1 MTVIFRL
8 LLLIVMV
15 LLPVSLYST
24 TPMPQSAADVQ
35 VSGAIKPD
43 KLKKSRT
50 AQGTVVLDIPASLH
64 VQSNKPA
71 DKFLVPTKLDVEAPQ
86 GMKVGPVMYPR
97 PFVRKLKFSKN
108 AVMVFEGRA
117 LFHFN
122 VTVPANYSGSSGEIR
137 GKIRF
142 QACNEE
148 ACFPP
153 VTREVKMWVNVE

>member
-1 MTVIFRL
+1 MTALFRL
-8 LLLIVMV
+8 TLLTTLL

-24 TPMPQSAADVQ
+24 PVPQTAADVQ

-43 KLKKSRT
+43 KVKKSSTTR
-50 AQGTVVLDIPASLH
+50 GLVVLDIPASLH

-71 DKFLVPTKLDVEAPQ
+71 DKYLVPTKLELEAPD
-86 GMKVGPVMYPR
+86 GIKIGPVTYPR
-97 PFVRKLKFSKN
+97 AIVRKLKFSKT
-108 AVMVFEGRA
+108 ALTVYEGRA
-117 LFHFN
+117 LFRFN

-142 QACNEE
+142 QACNED

-153 VTREVKMWVNVE
+153 LTREVKMLLNVE

>member
-1 MTVIFRL
+1 MTALFRL
-8 LLLIVMV
+8 TLLTTLL

-24 TPMPQSAADVQ
+24 PVPQTAADVQ

-43 KLKKSRT
+43 KVKKSSTTR
-50 AQGTVVLDIPASLH
+50 GLVVLDIPASLH

-71 DKFLVPTKLDVEAPQ
+71 DKYLVPTKLELEAPD
-86 GMKVGPVMYPR
+86 GIKIGPVTYPR
-97 PFVRKLKFSKN
+97 AIVRKLKFSKT
-108 AVMVFEGRA
+108 ALTVYEGRA
-117 LFHFN
+117 FFRFN

-142 QACNEE
+142 QACNED

-153 VTREVKMWVNVE
+153 LTREVKMLLNVE